1 MANPN
6 IVNATT
12 ISGGSLGY
20 HLTVTATTA
29 LMTVSS
35 GQIVKINS
43 ILVANV
49 DGTNA
54 ATVDVRIVK
63 LNVTP
68 FGITNLDTSGTFYLA
83 KTVNVPADD
92 ILVLIDKPIY
102 LMETDVLQGSASAA
116 SDLDLLVSYEV
127 INDAT

>member
-6 IVNATT
+6 IVSVAT
-12 ISGGSLGY
+12 IAGGSVGGHLTTSLVAF
-20 HLTVTATTA
+20 LTVTAEY
-29 LMTVSS
+29 LLKV
-35 GQIVKINS
+35 NS

-54 ATVDVRIVK
+54 ATCDVRVVK

-68 FGITNLDTSGTFYLA
+68 LGITNLDTSGTFYIA

-92 ILVLIDKPIY
+92 ILVLVDKPFY
-102 LMETDVLQGSASAA
+102 LMETDVLQAKASAA
-116 SDLDLLVSYEV
+116 SDLDLFVSYDV
-127 INDAT
+127 IID

>member
-6 IVNATT
+6 IVNVAT
-12 ISGGSLGY
+12 IAGGSLGL
-20 HLTVTATTA
+20 HLLVADTPLITVTAEY
-29 LMTVSS
+29 
-35 GQIVKINS
+35 IVKINS

-54 ATVDVRIVK
+54 ATCDVRIVK

-68 FGITNLDTSGTFYLA
+68 LGITNIDTSGTFYIA

-92 ILVLIDKPIY
+92 VLVLVDTPFY
-102 LMETDVLQGSASAA
+102 LMETDVLQGSASVA
-116 SDLDLLVSYEV
+116 SDLDLFVSYEV
-127 INDAT
+127 IID

>member
-6 IVNATT
+6 IVSVST
-12 ISGGSLGY
+12 INGGSLGL
-20 HLTVTATTA
+20 HLTTSEVALITVTAEY
-29 LMTVSS
+29 LIKV
-35 GQIVKINS
+35 NS

-54 ATVDVRIVK
+54 ATCDVRVVK

-68 FGITNLDTSGTFYLA
+68 LGITNIDTSGTFYIA

-92 ILVLIDKPIY
+92 LLVLIDKPIY
-102 LMETDVLQGSASAA
+102 LMEGDNLEAGANPATGDIFI
-116 SDLDLLVSYEV
+116 SYEV
-127 INDAT
+127 INDA

>member
-6 IVNATT
+6 IVSVAT
-12 ISGGSLGY
+12 INGGSLGL
-20 HLTVTATTA
+20 HLTTSEVALITVTAEY
-29 LMTVSS
+29 LIKV
-35 GQIVKINS
+35 NS

-54 ATVDVRIVK
+54 ATCDVRIVK

-68 FGITNLDTSGTFYLA
+68 LGITNVDTSGTFYIA

-92 ILVLIDKPIY
+92 LLVLVDKPFY
-102 LMETDVLQGSASAA
+102 LMETDVLQAKASAA
-116 SDLDLLVSYEV
+116 SDLDLFVSYDV
-127 INDAT
+127 IID

>member
-6 IVNATT
+6 IVSVSS
-12 ISGGSLGY
+12 IYGGSLGF
-20 HLTVTATTA
+20 HLTTTTTTA
-29 LMTVSS
+29 LMTVSADV
-35 GQIVKINS
+35 IIKINS

-54 ATVDVRIVK
+54 ATVTLSITK

-68 FGITNLDTSGTFYLA
+68 AGITNLDTSGDFFLA

-92 ILVLIDKPIY
+92 ILVLVDKPIY
-102 LMETDVLQGSASAA
+102 LMETDVLKGGASAA
-116 SDLDLLVSYEV
+116 SDLDLFVSYEV
-127 INDAT
+127 INDA